1 MTITETIWEP
11 VVLDSAGRKEYHTTL
26 SRWESAG
33 NPHPTSGKSVGE
45 AKSITF
51 LLGLT
56 AKRDR
61 NNGAIKEYRG
71 YIYSGERVVIFN
83 R

>member
-1 MTITETIWEP
+1 MNIVETVWEP
-11 VVLDSAGRKEYHTTL
+11 VVLDNAGRKEYHTTL
-26 SRWESAG
+26 SQWENAG
-33 NPHPTSGKSVGE
+33 NPHPVSGKPVGA
-45 AKSITF
+45 AKSVAF

-61 NNGAIKEYRG
+61 NTGAIKEYRG